1 VVGRQFVRLRAAS
14 VKSPSRSGGAGFTM
28 IELVIVCAILGV
40 IALLTVLPRYVEYS
54 RARQTGDAA
63 SVLSQDIGYLE
74 RFAQNSEPFEGAT
87 IEIDSADPL
96 KYTCYSG
103 RPSGLDPQS
112 HIRATL
118 FVRSF
123 SDVALGSGP
132 LRRGTP
138 FLFAHNG
145 SIQYVD
151 HGQWADQHQV
161 VTIELRSRVDDKR
174 TAGVSVNP
182 FTGGIT
188 TP

>member
-1 VVGRQFVRLRAAS
+1 MIPRQVSRDAAY
-14 VKSPSRSGGAGFTM
+14 TT
-28 IELVIVCAILGV
+28 IELLVTCAILTI
-40 IALLTVLPRYVEYS
+40 IALLAVLPRYVEYA

-63 SVLSQDIGYLE
+63 SILSQDIGYLE

-96 KYTCYSG
+96 QYTCYSG
-103 RPSGLDPQS
+103 RPSGLDSQS
-112 HIRATL
+112 HIRSTL

-123 SDVALGSGP
+123 PDVSLGSGP

-151 HGQWADQHQV
+151 HGQWADQHEI
-161 VTIELRSRVDDKR
+161 VTIELRSRVDEKR
-174 TAGVSVNP
+174 TADVTVNP
-182 FTGGIT
+182 FTGGVT

>member
-1 VVGRQFVRLRAAS
+1 MARRKRVGLRAAA
-14 VKSPSRSGGAGFTM
+14 VRVPPRPRRDGYTM
-28 IELVIVCAILGV
+28 IELIVACAVVTI
-40 IALLTVLPRYVEYS
+40 IAMLAVLPRYVEYS

-63 SVLSQDIGYLE
+63 SILSQDIGYLE
-74 RFAQNSEPFEGAT
+74 RFAENSEPFEGAT

-118 FVRSF
+118 FARSF
-123 SDVALGSGP
+123 PDVALGSGP
-132 LRRGTP
+132 LRRGSP

-145 SIQYVD
+145 SIQYID
-151 HGQWADQHQV
+151 HGQWADQHQI
-161 VTIELRSRVDDKR
+161 VTIELRSRVDSKR
-174 TAGVSVNP
+174 LADVTLNL

>member
-1 VVGRQFVRLRAAS
+1 MKTRPRIRC
-14 VKSPSRSGGAGFTM
+14 AGYTT
-28 IELVIVCAILGV
+28 IELVVACAILTI
-40 IALLTVLPRYVEYS
+40 IAMLAVLPRYVEYS

-63 SVLSQDIGYLE
+63 SILSQDIGYLE
-74 RFAQNSEPFEGAT
+74 RFAENSEPFEGAT

-112 HIRATL
+112 HIRAAL

-123 SDVALGSGP
+123 ADVALGSGP
-132 LRRGTP
+132 LRRGSP
-138 FLFAHNG
+138 LLFAHNG
-145 SIQYVD
+145 SIQYLD
-151 HGQWADQHQV
+151 HGQWADQHQI
-161 VTIELRSRVDDKR
+161 VTIELRSRVDGKR
-174 TAGVSVNP
+174 LADVTVNL

>member
-1 VVGRQFVRLRAAS
+1 MRTSQQTRDKGYTL
-14 VKSPSRSGGAGFTM
+14 
-28 IELVIVCAILGV
+28 IELVIVCATLGV

-63 SVLSQDIGYLE
+63 SILSQDIAYLE

-103 RPSGLDPQS
+103 RPSVLDSQS
-112 HIRATL
+112 HIRAKL
-118 FVRSF
+118 FVRAF
-123 SDVALGSGP
+123 PDVALGSGP
-132 LRRGTP
+132 LRRGSP

-151 HGQWADQHQV
+151 HGQWADQHQI
-161 VTIELRSRVDDKR
+161 VTIELRSRVDEKR
-174 TAGVSVNP
+174 SAGVTVNP
-182 FTGGIT
+182 FTGGVAA
-188 TP
+188 P

>member
-1 VVGRQFVRLRAAS
+1 MRRRGH
-14 VKSPSRSGGAGFTM
+14 TM
-28 IELVIVCAILGV
+28 IELVVVCAILAV
-40 IALLTVLPRYVEYS
+40 IALVTVVPRYVEYA

-63 SVLSQDIGYLE
+63 SILSQDIGYLE

-123 SDVALGSGP
+123 PDVALGSGP
-132 LRRGTP
+132 LRRGSP
-138 FLFAHNG
+138 LLFAHNG

-151 HGQWADQHQV
+151 HGQWADQHQI
-161 VTIELRSRVDDKR
+161 VTIELRSRSDGKR
-174 TAGVSVNP
+174 AADVTVNL
-182 FTGGIT
+182 FTGGVT
-188 TP
+188 AP